1 MDFEGEK
8 KIWRSG
14 VQIKKCRY
22 LEQSGCVGMCINMCK
37 VLLDSWIQLRPASC
51 PQDEQ
56 PSLSKVTET
65 CTLPSLMPG
74 TLCASRGLAL
84 RSKRLSHS

>member
-1 MDFEGEK
+1 MCSLQWSAETNASITAVFFRWLVGPLETKEVDIEFERQK

-37 VLLDSWIQLRPASC
+37 VSPEH
-51 PQDEQ
+51 P
-56 PSLSKVTET
+56 
-65 CTLPSLMPG
+65 
-74 TLCASRGLAL
+74 
-84 RSKRLSHS
+84 